1 MFGSDV
7 LDIAIG
13 MVFVYFLLS
22 LLCTTIAELIA
33 RAFAL
38 RSATLYDSIRNLL
51 VDPKTGKS
59 DLLVEFWNHPRIAK
73 LARSDA
79 GHGIGV
85 GNGKASYL
93 ETEAMALVIVDLIAG
108 KVGPAGALKTPDGVK
123 SAIENL
129 GNDQLSMLL
138 LAVIGDASSMQQ
150 IQDNLAKWFDEYM
163 DRVSGWYKRKS
174 QAIILALS
182 LVLVLLLNADSLAIF
197 NALSGNPQL
206 RAAAVDVASNY
217 LKDSAATS
225 LTATRPLTGTQTT
238 VDLAGPVAQIL
249 SLEGTLT
256 KMNMPLTWAPADEK
270 VPRDLTGWFY
280 KILGLLT
287 TAILVSLG
295 APFWYDLLG
304 RIVNLRSTGKVLGKG
319 NETDSSA
326 DSGGA
331 PSRNDAAPPVVEKPS
346 LPSADLEDLADKF
359 VQTVDAFKAAGHPL
373 PPDEEKTMAIKL
385 LTREAARLELAVTP
399 AQISTAVEA
408 GFQRRGN

>member
-13 MVFVYFLLS
+13 MIFVYFLLS

-85 GNGKASYL
+85 GNGKTSYL
-93 ETEAMALVIVDLIAG
+93 VPEAVAQVFLDVIAG

-129 GNDQLSMLL
+129 GDEQLRKLL
-138 LAVIGDASSMQQ
+138 LAVIGDASSMQE
-150 IQDNLAKWFDEYM
+150 IRDNLAKWFDEYM

-174 QAIILALS
+174 QAIILVLS
-182 LVLVLLLNADSLAIF
+182 LVLALLLNADSLAIF

-217 LKDSAATS
+217 LKDNAATA
-225 LTATRPLTGTQTT
+225 LTTTRPLTGTQTT

-295 APFWYDLLG
+295 APFWFDLLG
-304 RIVNLRSTGKVLGKG
+304 RIVNLRSTGKALGKE
-319 NETDSSA
+319 NEKDSSTGG
-326 DSGGA
+326 GGA
-331 PSRNDAAPPVVEKPS
+331 PAHDDKPPPVVERPP
-346 LPSADLEDLADKF
+346 LPSVDLDSLADKS
-359 VQTVDAFKAAGHPL
+359 VQTVEAFKAAGNAMTS
-373 PPDEEKTMAIKL
+373 EQGQAMAFRF
-385 LTREAARLELAVTP
+385 LTQEVGRREWATTP
-399 AQISTAVEA
+399 AQITTAVEA
-408 GFQRRGN
+408 AFQRRRT